1 VAVEAVAKGETPMT
15 YQAGAPRYLPLDE
28 LLDSPRVRVLRLLR
42 HFESATLTDLLVAG
56 SEPIEGNSPVYQAF
70 ARALLK
76 HSVTGCVERMGI
88 PGRYRYRITPAGRL
102 ELRNTLAKAEITE
115 QRIH

>member
-1 VAVEAVAKGETPMT
+1 
-15 YQAGAPRYLPLDE
+15 
-28 LLDSPRVRVLRLLR
+28 
-42 HFESATLTDLLVAG
+42 
-56 SEPIEGNSPVYQAF
+56 
-70 ARALLK
+70 
-76 HSVTGCVERMGI
+76 MGI